1 MQRESRLAR
10 VLWITLVVLLGGYVV
25 ADFVRSPFVASRGSA
40 AVRAAALTLWT
51 PAAEAGGETG
61 AAVRDA
67 AAGLELDGLT
77 VATKTISG
85 GSSEAIAEF
94 LARPPHGDGIP
105 VLVLSSATFADIAHD
120 RHDRLVPGAA
130 EDAAL
135 ARALLRQ
142 AKPIDQLESEPLS
155 LGVDPRSSVGDP
167 GAFLSALRSAPS
179 AQLFGISDDTWSRD
193 ELAAL
198 VNRAGVDGQV
208 PFSVFQ
214 SGAAAAQAV
223 ETGDA
228 AAVLAPRGALTE
240 EFRSGRLRQLGWPF
254 GAGSRAPRFWVAAL
268 APANLSPSAV
278 E

>member
-120 RHDRLVPGAA
+120 RHDRL
-130 EDAAL
+130 
-135 ARALLRQ
+135 
-142 AKPIDQLESEPLS
+142 
-155 LGVDPRSSVGDP
+155 DP

-228 AAVLAPRGALTE
+228 AAVLAPRGA
-240 EFRSGRLRQLGWPF
+240 
-254 GAGSRAPRFWVAAL
+254 
-268 APANLSPSAV
+268 
-278 E
+278 